1 MNVTEHELKS
11 GPLVIATH
19 NAGKFAEFSALIEP
33 FGLAAV
39 SAADLHLPVPPENGA
54 SFEEN
59 AYTKAFAAARATGRP
74 ALADDSGL
82 SADALGGH
90 PGVRTAEWA
99 ETGHG
104 KRDYAMAMEKLH
116 DALVKAGAQEAGD
129 RRARFIA
136 VLCLA
141 WPDGHAEFYRGEVA
155 GHLVWPPRG
164 SKGMGFDPIFQPD
177 GHGRTF
183 GEMEAQEKHG
193 WDAGSGDDGLS
204 HRARAFSRFAHA
216 RLGANK

>member
-1 MNVTEHELKS
+1 
-11 GPLVIATH
+11 
-19 NAGKFAEFSALIEP
+19 
-33 FGLAAV
+33 
-39 SAADLHLPVPPENGA
+39 
-54 SFEEN
+54 
-59 AYTKAFAAARATGRP
+59 
-74 ALADDSGL
+74 
-82 SADALGGH
+82 
-90 PGVRTAEWA
+90 
-99 ETGHG
+99 
-104 KRDYAMAMEKLH
+104 MEKLH

-183 GEMEAQEKHG
+183 GEMEAQEKRG